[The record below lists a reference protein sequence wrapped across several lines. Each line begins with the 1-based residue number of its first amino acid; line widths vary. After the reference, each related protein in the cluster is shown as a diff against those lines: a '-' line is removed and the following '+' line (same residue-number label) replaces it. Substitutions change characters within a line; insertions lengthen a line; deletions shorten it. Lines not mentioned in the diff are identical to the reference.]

1 MSGYGVDANITWLL
15 DQREVYVALTS
26 NPDGRT
32 LVEMGLGDEPVHAF
46 RRVGVELSDGNDFG
60 PLGAGHVRVNLATSL
75 PILEQTVAAMATVRP
90 LG

>member
-1 MSGYGVDANITWLL
+1 MVLVAVVGGAGRGVIRL
-15 DQREVYVALTS
+15 Q
-26 NPDGRT
+26 
-32 LVEMGLGDEPVHAF
+32 LVEAGAGLGDEPVHAF